1 MSNNTQTLPIGS
13 KIIFSGDLNPRLFW
27 RGSASSIAF
36 TESDQRSRLLSL
48 EKPVWVVSQGTSCS
62 TTNKIGLVN
71 EGEIVTNPGA
81 ANISSPLLASVPAL
95 TIDQLGDPAFKATHK
110 TSYAYY
116 AGAMANG
123 IASEKMVITLGKAG
137 LLGSFGSAGLV
148 PKRIEAAIDQVKSAL
163 PEGPYM
169 FNMINSPSEPALE
182 QKIVELYLKHDISS
196 IEAAA
201 YLFITTNLAY
211 YRAAGLSLSPS
222 GEIIISNRI
231 TAKLSRKEVA
241 RHFLS
246 PAPADILS
254 LLVTEGKIT
263 ELQAR
268 LAGQVPMADDI
279 TVEADSGG
287 HTDNRPLVCILPAII
302 DLRDELQAKYN
313 YTQGTSCSTPV
324 RIGAGGGIG
333 TPASALAAFMMGASY
348 IVTGSVNQACV
359 ESGASEHTKALLAKV
374 EMTDVSMAP
383 AADMFEMGVKVQ
395 VLKRG
400 TMFAVRANKLYEL
413 YTHYDS
419 MDAIPA
425 QEREKLESQ
434 IFKKDFDTIWS
445 ETIQFFNERDPRQVE
460 RAEANPKEKMA
471 LLFRWYLGL
480 SSRWSTSGEKG
491 REMDYQIW
499 CGPAMG
505 AFNDWTRGTYLAE
518 PANRHVVDVA
528 FHILTGC
535 AYLYRLRMLNLQ
547 GVHFPTSLNK

>member
-1 MSNNTQTLPIGS
+1 MTNNTQTLPIR
-13 KIIFSGDLNPRLFW
+13 KEIIFSGNIKAKLFW
-27 RGSASSIAF
+27 KGSASSIASN
-36 TESDQRSRLLSL
+36 EVDLRDQLLTL
-48 EKPVWVVSQGTSCS
+48 EKPIWAISHSNQIGLTHEGVLGTSPDS
-62 TTNKIGLVN
+62 EFV
-71 EGEIVTNPGA
+71 
-81 ANISSPLLASVPAL
+81 SPLLASVPAL
-95 TIDQLGDPAFKATHK
+95 TIDQLGDPAFKAAHRTR
-110 TSYAYY
+110 YAYY

-123 IASEKMVITLGKAG
+123 IASENMVITLGKAG

-148 PKRIEAAIDQVKSAL
+148 PTHVEAAIHQIQSAL
-163 PEGPYM
+163 PDGLYM
-169 FNMINSPSEPALE
+169 FNLINSPSEPALE
-182 QKIVELYLKHDISS
+182 QKIVELYLKHGISS

-246 PAPADILS
+246 PAPADILNR
-254 LLVTEGKIT
+254 LVAEGKIT

-268 LAGQVPMADDI
+268 LAVQVPVADDV

-302 DLRDELQAKYN
+302 ALRDEFQAKYN
-313 YTQGTSCSTPV
+313 YPQPV
-324 RIGAGGGIG
+324 RIGAGGGIA
-333 TPASALAAFMMGASY
+333 TPASALAAFIMGASY

-359 ESGASEHTKALLAKV
+359 ESGASEHTKALLAKA
-374 EMTDVSMAP
+374 EMTDLSMAP

-413 YTHYDS
+413 YTRYDS
-419 MDAIPA
+419 LENIPA

-434 IFKKDFDTIWS
+434 IFKKDFETIWQ

-480 SSRWSTSGEKG
+480 SSRWSTNGEKG

-505 AFNDWTRGTYLAE
+505 AFNDWTGGTYLAE

-547 GVHFPTSLNK
+547 GVHLVAGLEKYIPTSPLA

>member
-1 MSNNTQTLPIGS
+1 MTNNTQTLPIG
-13 KIIFSGDLNPRLFW
+13 KGILFSGNVIARLFW
-27 RGSASSIAF
+27 KGSASSIAF

-48 EKPVWVVSQGTSCS
+48 EKPVWVVSH
-62 TTNKIGLVN
+62 TNKIGLVN
-71 EGEIVTNPGA
+71 EGEVVTNPDA

-95 TIDQLGDPAFKATHK
+95 TIDQLGDPAFKAAHRTR
-110 TSYAYY
+110 YAYY

-123 IASEKMVITLGKAG
+123 IASETMVITLGKAG
-137 LLGSFGSAGLV
+137 LLGSFGSAGLDPTRV
-148 PKRIEAAIDQVKSAL
+148 EAAIHQIQSTL

-169 FNMINSPSEPALE
+169 FNLINSPNEPALQ
-182 QKIVELYLKHDISS
+182 QKIVELYLKHGITS

-201 YLFITTNLAY
+201 YLTITANLAH
-211 YRAAGLSLSPS
+211 YRAAGLSLSS
-222 GEIIISNRI
+222 RGEIIISNQL

-246 PAPADILS
+246 PAPADILNR
-254 LLVTEGKIT
+254 LVAEGKIT

-268 LAGQVPMADDI
+268 LAQQVPMADDI

-302 DLRDELQAKYN
+302 ALKDEFQAKYS
-313 YTQGTSCSTPV
+313 YPQPV

-333 TPASALAAFMMGASY
+333 TPESALAAYMMGAAY

-359 ESGASEHTKALLAKV
+359 ESGASEHTKALLAQV

-400 TMFAVRANKLYEL
+400 TMFAARANKLFEL
-413 YTHYDS
+413 YNHYNSLDE
-419 MDAIPA
+419 IPA
-425 QEREKLESQ
+425 QEREKLETQ
-434 IFKKDFDTIWS
+434 VFKKDFDTIWS
-445 ETIQFFNERDPRQVE
+445 ETVQFFNERDPRQVE

-505 AFNDWTRGTYLAE
+505 SFNDWTHGTYLAE

-528 FHILTGC
+528 YQILTGC

-547 GVHFPTSLNK
+547 GVHLPAGLEKYIPTSPLA